1 MIAALDQTRKDA
13 KKMRE
18 SIRSRTAEFEE
29 ARRKAADLMKTLTQ
43 RATSPE
49 KLKARVRF
57 QAGVMSKVQVLFE
70 AKILSKARVRFQA
83 RVLSE
88 TRVLSKRVPS
98 KAGVLAIARV

>member
-43 RATSPE
+43 RATSLE

-57 QAGVMSKVQVLFE
+57 QAGVVHFFHLGVG
-70 AKILSKARVRFQA
+70 FQEFCA
-83 RVLSE
+83 LLRVLTMTLHSN
-88 TRVLSKRVPS
+88 VKCFHASS
-98 KAGVLAIARV
+98 